1 MKDFFKNTLFV
12 ICFIAMLGCYL
23 GLFFIGALIE
33 WSLIRESLWQ
43 FFNPFILIFVI
54 IQMIQMPITYILV
67 ILGLLG
73 YWGINKLDRSKV

>member
-1 MKDFFKNTLFV
+1 MKDFFKNMLLV

-43 FFNPFILIFVI
+43 FFNPFILILVI
-54 IQMIQMPITYILV
+54 IQMLQMPITYIL
-67 ILGLLG
+67 ILI
-73 YWGINKLDRSKV
+73 GIFANFGQEKLSK